1 MNECD
6 RKHNSFFEF
15 VCSSEEDSILPSK
28 LGSIPLVTE
37 NSSSP
42 CGAAFTLV
50 SPASVDVLLSL
61 ASAEVELRQGQKDVV
76 VRFKGAKDASEAF
89 TKGHELTQQGL
100 DLASIL
106 GHLDTVIR
114 DAEADHV
121 LWWTEPAG
129 LIVRIVATVT
139 QGVGVGPAKL
149 EARDANGNI
158 VPSGKIEPH
167 HHIGFRYYRL
177 AQTTDDLYDAYR
189 NMYLA
194 FEALLSSRFPKKKR
208 GETEREWLV
217 RGLSAASATVS
228 LVDLVPSTE
237 LDPTAAVL
245 KIIYGNARLP
255 LFHAKE
261 GEAAYA
267 PHDSPANRKV
277 VADALNILTRIVLRM
292 AEAWFDA
299 RRMGG
304 CVALGWFYGVTSKI
318 LEEASMLASD
328 DPSPADQSEE
338 NLTHPRF
345 KNALK
350 FSMRLAPELQKGSA
364 PAVLG
369 CITDAE
375 LKAISALRRVD
386 LVSSELPLLMLTM
399 DAELTVEGIARLEVL
414 LHSRANNL
422 NQPKSLF
429 RQ

>member
-1 MNECD
+1 MT
-6 RKHNSFFEF
+6 
-15 VCSSEEDSILPSK
+15 SK
-28 LGSIPLVTE
+28 LGGIPLVTE
-37 NSSSP
+37 KSSSP

-61 ASAEVELRQGQKDVV
+61 ASAEVELRQGQKDVA

-89 TKGHELTQQGL
+89 SKGHELAQQGL

-106 GHLDTVIR
+106 GHLDAVIR
-114 DAEADHV
+114 DAEDDHV

-129 LIVRIVATVT
+129 LVVRIVSTVT

-149 EARDANGNI
+149 EVRDAEGNI
-158 VPSGKIEPH
+158 VPPVKIEPR

-208 GETEREWLV
+208 QETEREWLD
-217 RGLSAASATVS
+217 RGLRAASATVS

-237 LDPTAAVL
+237 PDPTAAVL
-245 KIIYGNARLP
+245 KIIYGDARLP

-277 VADALNILTRIVLRM
+277 VANALNILTRIILRM
-292 AEAWFDA
+292 DEAWFDA

-304 CVALGWFYGVTSKI
+304 FVALGWLYDSTSKL
-318 LEEASMLASD
+318 LEEAKMLASD
-328 DPSPADQSEE
+328 DPSPPDPGEKG
-338 NLTHPRF
+338 LTHPRF
-345 KNALK
+345 KSALRL
-350 FSMRLAPELQKGSA
+350 STRLAPELQKDSA

-369 CITDAE
+369 YITGTE
-375 LKAISALRRVD
+375 LKTLSVLRRVD
-386 LVSSELPLLMLTM
+386 LVSTEHPILMLM
-399 DAELTVEGIARLEVL
+399 LDAELSVEGIARLEVL
-414 LHSRANNL
+414 LHVRANNL